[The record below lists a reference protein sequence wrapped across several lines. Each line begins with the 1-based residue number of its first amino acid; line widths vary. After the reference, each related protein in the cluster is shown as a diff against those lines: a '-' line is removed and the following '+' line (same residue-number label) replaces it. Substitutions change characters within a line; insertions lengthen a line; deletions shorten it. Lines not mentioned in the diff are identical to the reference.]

1 MSDQLIEDVI
11 FGRRVETF
19 LGSDVGQYMLRRI
32 ENERYE
38 FTEKLIVANPNDAN
52 EIQKLQNSILVVN
65 SIKGWLEDV
74 LVQSMESEVRLNEQD
89 EEEESQ

>member
-1 MSDQLIEDVI
+1 MSEQLIEDII

-19 LGSDVGQYMLRRI
+19 LSSDVGQYMLRRI

-38 FTEKLIVANPNDAN
+38 FTEKLIVCDHNNSN

-65 SIKGWLEDV
+65 SIKGWFEDV
-74 LVQSMESEVRLNEQD
+74 LVQSMESEVRLNEQ
-89 EEEESQ
+89 EQEESL